1 MITTKLFRRHY
12 AITVAVVVF
21 FLVIGF
27 FITNTIIH
35 FAMSQQMQDGP
46 HGVQLLYAHLIDD
59 LNPKDRLAALK
70 HFERLTVNDDM
81 FHFSI
86 LDQDGK
92 DLSTGQP
99 SEISWGEVHKPDAP
113 FSFAVVKPHG
123 RGSGFMDPPG
133 PPMPDMLV
141 RFPDNPPQYLYVSM
155 REPTGSHPGMRP
167 PFSLFLV
174 TFGAQLLSVLI
185 GVAFALLLLF
195 RSMTDK
201 MRLADGVISELQSGN
216 LKARFPVGR
225 MDELGQAMTRFNR
238 MADEIERL
246 VEQLR
251 NVEKSRVSLLQDL
264 THDLRTPVASLKN
277 LLATLGKKSPTVN
290 EQIQTELIEL
300 AAREVDYFE
309 RLVEDLLVLAQ
320 ISEPRYQADRRV
332 VSILEVIQEEAG
344 SVSGHS
350 QVAGAPQKTIEVD
363 DSISPEACE
372 ISGDAHLLRR
382 LFRNALENAYSF
394 AHSEVKVSFD
404 ISHPK
409 ELRIRIQDD
418 GPGMSAEALKGFG
431 ERRVSRSLA
440 REKGNRL
447 SVGLGS
453 VIMKTVAEIHR
464 GGVVA
469 RNREDATHRVLGADV
484 QITLPRQ

>member
-12 AITVAVVVF
+12 AITAAVTIF
-21 FLVIGF
+21 FVVIGL
-27 FITNTIIH
+27 FITNAVMR
-35 FAMSQQMQDGP
+35 FAISRQQGFP
-46 HGVQLLYAHLIDD
+46 HGPQVFYAHLIDD
-59 LNPKDRLAALK
+59 LSPTDRSAALRRIERLGLEREPFRLA
-70 HFERLTVNDDM
+70 
-81 FHFSI
+81 I

-92 DLSTGQP
+92 DISTGQP
-99 SEISWGEVHKPDAP
+99 VSIPWEKVQKPQEP
-113 FSFAVVKPHG
+113 FQSAVVGPNNS
-123 RGSGFMDPPG
+123 SGGFAGPPG
-133 PPMPDMLV
+133 PPIGNELV
-141 RFPDNPPQYLYVSM
+141 RFPGNPAQYLYVTMSWP
-155 REPTGSHPGMRP
+155 EHFEGGRP
-167 PFSLFLV
+167 PVLLFFI
-174 TFGAQLLSVLI
+174 TFGSLLLSVLI

-195 RSMTDK
+195 RSMTER
-201 MRLADGVISELQSGN
+201 MRLADEVISELQSGN
-216 LKARFPVGR
+216 LKARFPVRR
-225 MDELGQAMTRFNR
+225 MDELGQAMTRFNL

-246 VEQLR
+246 VEQMR

-290 EQIQTELIEL
+290 EQVREELIEL
-300 AAREVDYFE
+300 AEREVDYFE

-320 ISEPRYQADRRV
+320 IREPRYQADRRS
-332 VSILEVIQEEAG
+332 VSVLEIIQEEAE
-344 SVSGHS
+344 SVSVRS
-350 QVAGAPQKTIEVD
+350 KTAGAPQKTIDVD

-394 AHSEVKVSFD
+394 ALSEVKVSFD
-404 ISHPK
+404 ISHSK

-431 ERRVSRSLA
+431 ERRVTRNMA

-453 VIMKTVAEIHR
+453 VIMKTITEIHR

-469 RNREDATHRVLGADV
+469 RNHEDAAHRILGADI
-484 QITLPRQ
+484 QIVLPRQ